1 MSGEDDVPVGEQ
13 DEDEQP
19 TEGGQPTEGSSGL
32 EGADPDERELLAAFD
47 RLSPQDDLRW
57 CFDNAMRRIERPES
71 SSSVVNVPWRGLPD
85 DLWERGHSAKIGQ
98 RFMGDV
104 AGVMAEILATDARAA
119 ADAAVSSVNLATW
132 DALRYLAARVELLE
146 GRIDPLG
153 FETAEWPMELPDPSE
168 WMEAI
173 ETWLGPSVAE
183 DVVLVGE
190 SGEGALVGSLR
201 RAGRQVVGV
210 EPRGASVWRS
220 SGSLAADGEAGPT
233 IVFSDVLPYL
243 TTVPDGG
250 VGGVI
255 LVGCPDRLD
264 LVGKVRLLEQS
275 LRAVR
280 RGGTIVVLATDGAV
294 WDRSLS
300 IPERDLAPG
309 RPLHPETWS
318 LLLHRAGAV
327 DPRWL
332 AAESGALHAV
342 VAKVRS

>member
-13 DEDEQP
+13 DEEEP
-19 TEGGQPTEGSSGL
+19 LTEEGQRSVESSGL
-32 EGADPDERELLAAFD
+32 EGADPDEQELLAAFD

-71 SSSVVNVPWRGLPD
+71 SSSVTNVPWRGLPD
-85 DLWERGHSAKIGQ
+85 DLWERGRSAKIGQ
-98 RFMGDV
+98 RFVGDV
-104 AGVMAEILATDARAA
+104 AGVLAEILATDARAA

-153 FETAEWPMELPDPSE
+153 FETAEWPMEPPDPSE
-168 WMEAI
+168 WLEAI
-173 ETWLGPSVAE
+173 QTWLGPSVPGE
-183 DVVLVGE
+183 VVLVAE
-190 SGEGALVGSLR
+190 SGEGTLVGSLQG
-201 RAGRQVVGV
+201 AGRMVVGV

-220 SGSLAADGEAGPT
+220 LDTLGPGSEAGPT
-233 IVFSDVLPYL
+233 VVFSDVLPYL

-250 VGGVI
+250 VGGVV
-255 LVGCPDRLD
+255 LLGCSDRLD

-275 LRAVR
+275 VR
-280 RGGTIVVLATDGAV
+280 TVRPGGTIVVLATDGAA
-294 WDRSLS
+294 WDQALS

-318 LLLHRAGAV
+318 LLLRRAGAV
-327 DPRWL
+327 DPRWH
-332 AAESGALHAV
+332 AAESGTLHAV
-342 VAKVRS
+342 VAKVGS